1 MAALVATRFNPVI
14 RSFYER
20 LRTAGKAKKLAITAC
35 MRKLI
40 TIINAMLKNRAS
52 WNPIITQTFAPSS

>member
-1 MAALVATRFNPVI
+1 
-14 RSFYER
+14 
-20 LRTAGKAKKLAITAC
+20 

-40 TIINAMLKNRAS
+40 TIINAMLKHRAS